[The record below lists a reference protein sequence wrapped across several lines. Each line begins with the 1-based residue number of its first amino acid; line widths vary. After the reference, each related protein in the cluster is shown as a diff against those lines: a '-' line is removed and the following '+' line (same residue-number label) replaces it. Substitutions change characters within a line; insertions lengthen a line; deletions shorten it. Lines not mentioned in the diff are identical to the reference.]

1 MSQTFPD
8 AFTSKWSDGPFTALQ
23 HKGTYSVEI
32 NELKGKK
39 AKKTRKVIMSKMIR
53 PKKVFEGPLKRNDHV
68 NSK

>member
-39 AKKTRKVIMSKMIR
+39 AKKNEEGDNVKNDKA
-53 PKKVFEGPLKRNDHV
+53 KKGLRRPLK
-68 NSK
+68 KK